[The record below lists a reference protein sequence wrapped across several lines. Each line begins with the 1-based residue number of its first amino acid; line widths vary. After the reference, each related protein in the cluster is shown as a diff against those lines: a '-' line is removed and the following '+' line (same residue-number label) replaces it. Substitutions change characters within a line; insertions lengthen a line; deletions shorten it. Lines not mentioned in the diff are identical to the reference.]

1 MPPALRVKCR
11 IASTA
16 SKTGSSASNFA
27 ARPAPSPKRTTPASA
42 PAPSKSCAN
51 WSEVSLLVQAD
62 SSTPTP
68 ATSARVGDP
77 GCAGHARGGLG
88 VQFIEFAKR
97 YGARFALRGVSL
109 AIAPGECVA
118 LVGPNGSGKTTL
130 LKAAALLIR
139 PSAGRVQF
147 SPASANGSGRDSY
160 EDSAAVKRYLGF
172 VSHSTL
178 LYDDLTAEENLVLFA
193 RLYGLDAPEERAR
206 AALDPAGLAARAH
219 DLVRNFSRGMR
230 QRLAIARALLAGPRL
245 LLLDE
250 PSTGLDRA
258 GQLWLAAALAN
269 LTGAGC
275 TVLMSTHGAGEANAL
290 VTRAIRLLAGSIAE
304 DSAISGDPRAML
316 AAALAA
322 HQEA

>member
-1 MPPALRVKCR
+1 ME
-11 IASTA
+11 
-16 SKTGSSASNFA
+16 F
-27 ARPAPSPKRTTPASA
+27 
-42 PAPSKSCAN
+42 
-51 WSEVSLLVQAD
+51 VQ
-62 SSTPTP
+62 
-68 ATSARVGDP
+68 
-77 GCAGHARGGLG
+77 
-88 VQFIEFAKR
+88 FAKR
-97 YGARFALRGVSL
+97 YGARFALRNVSL
-109 AIAPGECVA
+109 SIAPGECVA

-139 PSAGRVQF
+139 PTSGRVEF
-147 SPASANGSGRDSY
+147 SGAGTNGVGRHAH
-160 EDSAAVKRYLGF
+160 EDAGAVKGYLGF

-193 RLYGLDAPEERAR
+193 RLYGLDSPDTRAR
-206 AALDPAGLAARAH
+206 AALEPAGLAARSG

-258 GQLWLAAALAN
+258 GQQWLGAALAN
-269 LTGAGC
+269 LAAAGC
-275 TVLMSTHGAGEANAL
+275 TVLMSTHGAGEANAF
-290 VTRAIRLLAGSIAE
+290 VTRAIRMLGGTIAE
-304 DSAISGDPRAML
+304 DSAVSGDARAML

>member
-1 MPPALRVKCR
+1 MQANSGTQSPA
-11 IASTA
+11 
-16 SKTGSSASNFA
+16 
-27 ARPAPSPKRTTPASA
+27 
-42 PAPSKSCAN
+42 
-51 WSEVSLLVQAD
+51 
-62 SSTPTP
+62 
-68 ATSARVGDP
+68 
-77 GCAGHARGGLG
+77 GLG
-88 VQFIEFAKR
+88 LEFVDFAKR
-97 YGARFALRGVSL
+97 YGARFALRGISL
-109 AIAPGECVA
+109 SIAPGECVA

-139 PSAGRVQF
+139 PTAGRVQF
-147 SPASANGSGRDSY
+147 SRGTATPGCASNASAATSAQARVPVPLKAEGASADG
-160 EDSAAVKRYLGF
+160 DSAAVKRYIGF

-193 RLYGLDAPEERAR
+193 RLYGLDSPEDRAR
-206 AALDPAGLAARAH
+206 AALDPAGLAARGK

-230 QRLAIARALLAGPRL
+230 QRLAIARALLAGPKL

-258 GQLWLAAALAN
+258 GQHWLAAALAN
-269 LTGAGC
+269 LAAAGC
-275 TVLMSTHGAGEANAL
+275 TVLMSTHGAGEVNAF
-290 VTRAIRLLAGSIAE
+290 VTRAIRLLGGSIAE

>member
-1 MPPALRVKCR
+1 MQAD
-11 IASTA
+11 
-16 SKTGSSASNFA
+16 SASN
-27 ARPAPSPKRTTPASA
+27 SP
-42 PAPSKSCAN
+42 
-51 WSEVSLLVQAD
+51 
-62 SSTPTP
+62 
-68 ATSARVGDP
+68 
-77 GCAGHARGGLG
+77 GGLG
-88 VQFIEFAKR
+88 VEFVQFAKC
-97 YGARFALRGVSL
+97 YGARFALRNVSL
-109 AIAPGECVA
+109 SIAPGECVA

-139 PSAGRVQF
+139 PTAGRVQF
-147 SPASANGSGRDSY
+147 SGASANGAGRDPHD
-160 EDSAAVKRYLGF
+160 DSAAVKRYIGL

-193 RLYGLDAPEERAR
+193 RLYGLDSPDERAL
-206 AALDPAGLAARAH
+206 AALEPAGLAARGK

-230 QRLAIARALLAGPRL
+230 QRLAIARALLAGPKL

-258 GQLWLAAALAN
+258 GQQWLGASLADLAA
-269 LTGAGC
+269 AGC
-275 TVLMSTHGAGEANAL
+275 TVLMSTHGAGEASAF

-304 DSAISGDPRAML
+304 DSAVSGDPRGML

>member
-1 MPPALRVKCR
+1 MQLD
-11 IASTA
+11 
-16 SKTGSSASNFA
+16 SASQ
-27 ARPAPSPKRTTPASA
+27 P
-42 PAPSKSCAN
+42 
-51 WSEVSLLVQAD
+51 
-62 SSTPTP
+62 
-68 ATSARVGDP
+68 
-77 GCAGHARGGLG
+77 RGGLG
-88 VQFIEFAKR
+88 VQFIDFAKR

-109 AIAPGECVA
+109 SIAPGERVA

-139 PSAGRVQF
+139 PTAGRVQF
-147 SPASANGSGRDSY
+147 SGASINGAGANSQD
-160 EDSAAVKRYLGF
+160 DSAAIKRYIGF
-172 VSHSTL
+172 VSHSIL

-193 RLYGLDAPEERAR
+193 RLYNLDSPDQRAR
-206 AALDPAGLAARAH
+206 AALDPAGLAARGN

-230 QRLAIARALLAGPRL
+230 QRLAIARALLAGPKL

-258 GQLWLAAALAN
+258 GQQWLGATLAN
-269 LTGAGC
+269 LASAGC
-275 TVLMSTHGAGEANAL
+275 TVLMSTHGAGEASAC

-304 DSAISGDPRAML
+304 DSAVSGNPRAML

>member
-1 MPPALRVKCR
+1 MQANSGTQSPA
-11 IASTA
+11 
-16 SKTGSSASNFA
+16 
-27 ARPAPSPKRTTPASA
+27 
-42 PAPSKSCAN
+42 
-51 WSEVSLLVQAD
+51 
-62 SSTPTP
+62 
-68 ATSARVGDP
+68 
-77 GCAGHARGGLG
+77 GLG
-88 VQFIEFAKR
+88 LEFVDFAKR
-97 YGARFALRGVSL
+97 YGARFALRGISL
-109 AIAPGECVA
+109 SIAPGECVA

-139 PSAGRVQF
+139 PTAGRVQF
-147 SPASANGSGRDSY
+147 SRGTATPGCASGLNATDSAQARVPVPLKAEGASADG
-160 EDSAAVKRYLGF
+160 DSAAVKRYIGF

-193 RLYGLDAPEERAR
+193 RLYGLDSPEDRAR
-206 AALDPAGLAARAH
+206 AALDPAGLAARGK

-230 QRLAIARALLAGPRL
+230 QRLAIARALLAGPKL

-258 GQLWLAAALAN
+258 GQHWLAAALAN
-269 LTGAGC
+269 LAAAGC
-275 TVLMSTHGAGEANAL
+275 TVLMSTHGAGEVNAF
-290 VTRAIRLLAGSIAE
+290 VTRAIRLLGGSIAE

>member
-1 MPPALRVKCR
+1 M
-11 IASTA
+11 
-16 SKTGSSASNFA
+16 
-27 ARPAPSPKRTTPASA
+27 
-42 PAPSKSCAN
+42 
-51 WSEVSLLVQAD
+51 
-62 SSTPTP
+62 
-68 ATSARVGDP
+68 
-77 GCAGHARGGLG
+77 
-88 VQFIEFAKR
+88 EFAKR

-109 AIAPGECVA
+109 SIAPGECVA

-139 PSAGRVQF
+139 PTSGRVQF
-147 SPASANGSGRDSY
+147 SPASGNGAG
-160 EDSAAVKRYLGF
+160 EDSVKRYIGF

-193 RLYGLDAPEERAR
+193 RLYGLDSPEDRAR
-206 AALDPAGLAARAH
+206 AALDPAGLAARGK

-230 QRLAIARALLAGPRL
+230 QRLAIARALLAGPKL

-258 GQLWLAAALAN
+258 GQQWLGAALAH
-269 LTGAGC
+269 LASAGC
-275 TVLMSTHGAGEANAL
+275 TVLMSTHGAGEASAC
-290 VTRAIRLLAGSIAE
+290 VTRAIRLVGGSIAE
-304 DSAISGDPRAML
+304 DSAVSGDPRAML